1 MSVYQNQFNE
11 MMHQY
16 LKDAGLRLTNSC
28 QFGPAKEVVV
38 PGYERLVNG
47 EVQPVPEYTRKVNT
61 RSEAEQLLQLSTV
74 KKALRAKCTTPG
86 EKAVEYK
93 RTTTTE
99 KRRKEAGDRKMARDF
114 ADKHPK

>member
-47 EVQPVPEYTRKVNT
+47 EV
-61 RSEAEQLLQLSTV
+61 
-74 KKALRAKCTTPG
+74 
-86 EKAVEYK
+86 
-93 RTTTTE
+93 
-99 KRRKEAGDRKMARDF
+99 
-114 ADKHPK
+114 